1 MSKRIKYIIEK
12 EFIKVWFDGILEAE
26 TIADLISDIVK
37 DREKLPGK
45 LKVLI
50 DSRRARFGSKP
61 EDLKL
66 ILKRLR
72 EHHKKFEFIKLTIVL
87 QNPYETA
94 ISILMQEMVRDLGNV
109 YFRVFSTEQAA
120 VSWLN

>member
-1 MSKRIKYIIEK
+1 MPKKIKYNIDN
-12 EFIKVWFDGILEAE
+12 EFVKVWFEGALQAE
-26 TIADLISDIVK
+26 TIADLVTDIVN
-37 DREKLPGK
+37 DRERLPGK

-50 DSRRARFGSKP
+50 DSRRAKFVSKP

-66 ILKRLR
+66 ILKKIK
-72 EHHKKFEFIKLTIVL
+72 EHHNKFEQIKLTIIL

-120 VSWLN
+120 VSWLI